1 MKPEAFLEKLAKQD
15 FPAPV
20 LVEREVGGFLDLHAH
35 PYEVHA
41 LVIEGQIDITIG
53 GIKCSYLAGDAFH
66 LLPNQIHSENYGAK
80 GVKYLA
86 SRKGGALQEAINL
99 DGQIVQD

>member
-1 MKPEAFLEKLAKQD
+1 MKPEAFLEKLAKEG

-20 LVEREVGGFLDLHAH
+20 LVEREVGGFLDLHSH
-35 PYEVHA
+35 PYEVQA

-53 GIKCSYLAGDAFH
+53 GIKTAYLAGDVFH
-66 LLPNQIHSENYGAK
+66 LPPNQTHTENYGAK

-86 SRKGGALQEAINL
+86 SRKLTTTQEQLSVPSL
-99 DGQIVQD
+99 DA

>member
-1 MKPEAFLEKLAKQD
+1 MKPEAFLEKLAKED

-20 LVEREVGGFLDLHAH
+20 LVEREVGRFLDLHSH

-41 LVIEGQIDITIG
+41 LVIEGQIDITIN
-53 GIKCSYLAGDAFH
+53 GIKTAYLAGDAFH
-66 LLPNQIHSENYGAK
+66 LLPNQIHTENYGAK

-86 SRKGGALQEAINL
+86 SRKSTTTQEQLSAPSL
-99 DGQIVQD
+99 DA

>member
-1 MKPEAFLEKLAKQD
+1 MKPEAFLDKLAKQD

-53 GIKCSYLAGDAFH
+53 GIKSSYLAGDAFH
-66 LLPNQIHSENYGAK
+66 LLPNQIHTENYGAK
-80 GVKYLA
+80 GVKYLT

>member
-1 MKPEAFLEKLAKQD
+1 MKPEAFLEKLAKED

-20 LVEREVGGFLDLHAH
+20 LVEREVGRFLDLHSH

-41 LVIEGQIDITIG
+41 LVIEGQIDITIN
-53 GIKCSYLAGDAFH
+53 GIKTAYLAGDAFH
-66 LLPNQIHSENYGAK
+66 LLPNQIHTENYGAK

-86 SRKGGALQEAINL
+86 SRKLTTTQEQLSVPSL
-99 DGQIVQD
+99 DA

>member
-1 MKPEAFLEKLAKQD
+1 MKPEAFLEKLAKED

-53 GIKCSYLAGDAFH
+53 GIKSSYLAGDAFH
-66 LLPNQIHSENYGAK
+66 LPPNQTHTENYGAK

-86 SRKGGALQEAINL
+86 SRRLTTTQEQLSAPSL
-99 DGQIVQD
+99 

>member
-1 MKPEAFLEKLAKQD
+1 MKPEAFLEKLAKEG

-20 LVEREVGGFLDLHAH
+20 LVEREVGRFLDLHSH

-41 LVIEGQIDITIG
+41 LVIEGQIDITIN
-53 GIKCSYLAGDAFH
+53 GIKTTYLAGDAFH
-66 LLPNQIHSENYGAK
+66 LLPNQIHTENYGAK

-86 SRKGGALQEAINL
+86 SRKDLALQDEADAQRAGN
-99 DGQIVQD
+99 